1 MRILFMGTP
10 DIAAE
15 SLAALLDAGHEVCG
29 VFTRRDKPVGRKQI
43 LTAPPV
49 KQLAVE
55 HGLSV
60 YQPRT
65 LRDGS
70 SDELIKELAPD
81 IIVVVAYGCI
91 IPPQLLHAAKYGCI
105 NLHVSLLPKYR
116 GSAPI
121 QWAVLNGD
129 EGTGVTIMQLDEGL
143 DTGDIL
149 MVEPVTIDPEETSG
163 ELFDRVSAV
172 GAGTLV
178 AALEKIEAGELTPR
192 KQDNTAATMAPPL
205 TKDMAQ
211 FDFTQDAAHIHN
223 WVRGMNPWP
232 VAWFAQDG
240 KRIKVLES
248 RLAENP
254 QHTAPGTVLA
264 LKPLTIAA
272 ENGAVAL
279 LTVTPEGGK
288 PMAGLGRGPPPE
300 SGGQPVTPRRLAV
313 KALIHQEQAGYAN
326 LVLDAELKKCMPPLD
341 SRDAAFAARIFYTT
355 LERLPLL
362 DYRINQFTKKP
373 VAKLD
378 APVRAV
384 LRAGLAQALYMN
396 VPLPAAVNE
405 SVKLTRA
412 LGKSSAAGM
421 VNAVLRRAAA
431 ADVSEADFADPL
443 DRLSIYY
450 CLSRPVAELFY
461 AQFGAEAFPLAAAF
475 YEKPKTTIR
484 VNTLRTN
491 DTDLTALLQQEGH
504 TVTPGPWPGALVVEF
519 AGSPAASAAFKKG
532 LFHVQGLASQFA
544 ALCVDAQPGQQV
556 LDLCAAPGGKSLTLA
571 EAMQDKGQL
580 VSGEFVPARVPLLQQ
595 AFDRCGITCA
605 VAVENDAT
613 QHNSDWPTFD
623 RVLCDVPCSG
633 LGVIAKKPDIRYK
646 DLDGIENLLAAQQK
660 ILQNG
665 ADSLAENGRLV
676 YSTCTVNDKENQAQ
690 VEKFLSANP
699 DFHVVLPK
707 TAVPGADITPL
718 GTLFLPHRTGTDGFF
733 AAILERN

>member
-81 IIVVVAYGCI
+81 IIVVVPYGCI

-149 MVEPVTIDPEETSG
+149 MVEPVTIGPEETSG

-178 AALEKIEAGELTPR
+178 TALEKIEAGGLTPR
-192 KQDNTAATMAPPL
+192 KQDNAAATMPQPQDHENACLAPMLNKEMAEFRL
-205 TKDMAQ
+205 TES
-211 FDFTQDAAHIHN
+211 AAHIHN

-254 QHTAPGTVLA
+254 QHAAPGTVLA

-288 PMAGLGRGPPPE
+288 PMAGTAWAAG
-300 SGGQPVTPRRLAV
+300 RRL
-313 KALIHQEQAGYAN
+313 KAG
-326 LVLDAELKKCMPPLD
+326 
-341 SRDAAFAARIFYTT
+341 
-355 LERLPLL
+355 
-362 DYRINQFTKKP
+362 
-373 VAKLD
+373 
-378 APVRAV
+378 
-384 LRAGLAQALYMN
+384 
-396 VPLPAAVNE
+396 
-405 SVKLTRA
+405 
-412 LGKSSAAGM
+412 
-421 VNAVLRRAAA
+421 
-431 ADVSEADFADPL
+431 
-443 DRLSIYY
+443 
-450 CLSRPVAELFY
+450 
-461 AQFGAEAFPLAAAF
+461 
-475 YEKPKTTIR
+475 
-484 VNTLRTN
+484 
-491 DTDLTALLQQEGH
+491 
-504 TVTPGPWPGALVVEF
+504 
-519 AGSPAASAAFKKG
+519 
-532 LFHVQGLASQFA
+532 
-544 ALCVDAQPGQQV
+544 
-556 LDLCAAPGGKSLTLA
+556 
-571 EAMQDKGQL
+571 
-580 VSGEFVPARVPLLQQ
+580 
-595 AFDRCGITCA
+595 
-605 VAVENDAT
+605 
-613 QHNSDWPTFD
+613 
-623 RVLCDVPCSG
+623 
-633 LGVIAKKPDIRYK
+633 
-646 DLDGIENLLAAQQK
+646 
-660 ILQNG
+660 
-665 ADSLAENGRLV
+665 DSL
-676 YSTCTVNDKENQAQ
+676 
-690 VEKFLSANP
+690 
-699 DFHVVLPK
+699 
-707 TAVPGADITPL
+707 
-718 GTLFLPHRTGTDGFF
+718 
-733 AAILERN
+733 

>member
-178 AALEKIEAGELTPR
+178 TALEKIEAGELTPR
-192 KQDNTAATMAPPL
+192 KQDNAAATMAPPL

-232 VAWFAQDG
+232 MAWFVTAGGKKVKVTECRVAASDG
-240 KRIKVLES
+240 E
-248 RLAENP
+248 
-254 QHTAPGTVLA
+254 APGTVLST
-264 LKPLTIAA
+264 KPLTVACA
-272 ENGAVAL
+272 DGAVQL
-279 LTVTPEGGK
+279 LHVVPEGKK
-288 PMAGLGRGPPPE
+288 PMDGTSFAAGL
-300 SGGQPVTPRRLAV
+300 RL
-313 KALIHQEQAGYAN
+313 KAG
-326 LVLDAELKKCMPPLD
+326 D
-341 SRDAAFAARIFYTT
+341 T
-355 LERLPLL
+355 L
-362 DYRINQFTKKP
+362 
-373 VAKLD
+373 
-378 APVRAV
+378 
-384 LRAGLAQALYMN
+384 
-396 VPLPAAVNE
+396 
-405 SVKLTRA
+405 
-412 LGKSSAAGM
+412 
-421 VNAVLRRAAA
+421 
-431 ADVSEADFADPL
+431 
-443 DRLSIYY
+443 
-450 CLSRPVAELFY
+450 
-461 AQFGAEAFPLAAAF
+461 
-475 YEKPKTTIR
+475 
-484 VNTLRTN
+484 
-491 DTDLTALLQQEGH
+491 
-504 TVTPGPWPGALVVEF
+504 
-519 AGSPAASAAFKKG
+519 
-532 LFHVQGLASQFA
+532 
-544 ALCVDAQPGQQV
+544 
-556 LDLCAAPGGKSLTLA
+556 
-571 EAMQDKGQL
+571 
-580 VSGEFVPARVPLLQQ
+580 
-595 AFDRCGITCA
+595 
-605 VAVENDAT
+605 
-613 QHNSDWPTFD
+613 
-623 RVLCDVPCSG
+623 
-633 LGVIAKKPDIRYK
+633 
-646 DLDGIENLLAAQQK
+646 
-660 ILQNG
+660 
-665 ADSLAENGRLV
+665 
-676 YSTCTVNDKENQAQ
+676 
-690 VEKFLSANP
+690 
-699 DFHVVLPK
+699 
-707 TAVPGADITPL
+707 
-718 GTLFLPHRTGTDGFF
+718 
-733 AAILERN
+733 